1 MIERRVLKEK
11 ETREREKW
19 GGQHGRRSS
28 EGKGDGEAGEGAEE
42 ELNPAFTF
50 KKSLSSKSNH
60 CFH

>member
-1 MIERRVLKEK
+1 M
-11 ETREREKW
+11 

>member
-11 ETREREKW
+11 KKRVEGVGAKECVGEC
-19 GGQHGRRSS
+19 GSS
-28 EGKGDGEAGEGAEE
+28 FH
-42 ELNPAFTF
+42 L